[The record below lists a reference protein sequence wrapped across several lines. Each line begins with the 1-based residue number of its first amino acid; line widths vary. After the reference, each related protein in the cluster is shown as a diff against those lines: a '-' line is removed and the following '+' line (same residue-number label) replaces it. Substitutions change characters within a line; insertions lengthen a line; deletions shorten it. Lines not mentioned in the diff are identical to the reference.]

1 MKIAEDAII
10 PKEKLTHYLLLSRQ
24 KNDKSRFLA
33 RAGFTRE
40 NPDMLDR
47 AIRQLLAENDAM
59 PDRHNEYG
67 AFYLVEGELKGP
79 SRTLVVITV
88 WLLPANRDRYRFVTL
103 KPARE

>member
-1 MKIAEDAII
+1 MKIAEDALI
-10 PKEKLTHYLLLSRQ
+10 PEEKLTQYLLLPRQ

-40 NPDMLDR
+40 NPDMLDK
-47 AIRQLLAENDAM
+47 AIRQLLAENEAI

-67 AFYLVEGELKGP
+67 VFYLVEGELKGP
-79 SRTLVVITV
+79 SRTLVVVTV
-88 WLLPANRDRYRFVTL
+88 WLLPANGNRYRFVTL

>member
-10 PKEKLTHYLLLSRQ
+10 PEEKLTQYLLLPRQ
-24 KNDKSRFLA
+24 KNDKSQLLA

-40 NPDMLDR
+40 NPDMLDK
-47 AIRQLLAENDAM
+47 AIRRLLAENEAM

-79 SRTLVVITV
+79 SQTLVVVTV
-88 WLLPANRDRYRFVTL
+88 WLLPANANRCRFVTL